1 MSISEIVAKYGYM
14 GFCRKAKV
22 RIPYTVSN
30 ILLCDGCP
38 EFVDVDGRGCYGK
51 SDGKST

>member
-22 RIPYTVSN
+22 WIAYTVSN

-51 SDGKST
+51 SR